1 MHSCALWSPTS
12 FFLGHSLFLREGCI
26 THCYM
31 NPFSFLVTF
40 WLLRTKWSKEVMVAE
55 IDLMHGCIFRKKKKN
70 LKEFTIG
77 VMKYLIII

>member
-1 MHSCALWSPTS
+1 
-12 FFLGHSLFLREGCI
+12 
-26 THCYM
+26 
-31 NPFSFLVTF
+31 
-40 WLLRTKWSKEVMVAE
+40 MVAE